1 MGSKESSP
9 KIEFFH
15 SCDLDLDPMTFIY
28 ELDLD
33 IIETYLYAKNEV
45 RRSRRSKVIHQT
57 LKLTL
62 TLKFDLEL
70 DPMTLIIII
79 IIILFAYNIY
89 IIYLQ

>member
-1 MGSKESSP
+1 
-9 KIEFFH
+9 
-15 SCDLDLDPMTFIY
+15 MTFIY
-28 ELDLD
+28 KLDLD
-33 IIETYLYAKNEV
+33 IIKIYLYAKNEV
-45 RRSRRSKVIHQT
+45 RWSRRSKVIHQT